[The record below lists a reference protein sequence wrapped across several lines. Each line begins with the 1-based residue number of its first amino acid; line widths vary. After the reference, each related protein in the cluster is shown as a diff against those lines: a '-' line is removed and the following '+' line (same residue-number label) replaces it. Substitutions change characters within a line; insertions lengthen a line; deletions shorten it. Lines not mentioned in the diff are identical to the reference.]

1 MAECSVHVFKIDKY
15 GILWSQ
21 KKRRYKLFKCRNI
34 YLLVSNCISVQP
46 SLKIYGTGSVLNA
59 LLKNGLLIRP
69 LRELFKQIKQCCM
82 ERKYLLVA
90 AVLLFTACKKD
101 DVTVTAPRVVE
112 ALPTTITSDLTL
124 DPNKDYTLSGLVFVK
139 NNASLTIPAGV
150 TVFVTKNDDP
160 ANKSSLVI
168 TQGSKLFVNGTAD
181 KPVVFTSGATT
192 KAPGDWG
199 AIVILGKAPTNISS
213 GHAEGLTVSDD
224 TKYGG
229 TVSDDNSGSIKY
241 LRVEY
246 AGGINP
252 DAEEEWEIDKV
263 SGLCLESVG
272 SGTTIDHV
280 MVVHSRD
287 DGFQFVGGTV
297 NATHLIAYN
306 NGDDDYDFD
315 YGYTG
320 KMQFVISYR
329 SELNSTHAL
338 RANAL
343 ESYNDK
349 WPTTNVPLT
358 RSVISNMT
366 IIGPQG
372 TETTPTNLNQAVYIR
387 KGSRFVLENSVIA
400 EYPKGGLMVCP
411 KTRIPWVQ
419 NTGSLFRYN
428 LVQSDTLARTFS
440 YDNGSDP
447 AGFYGVAGD
456 PVLRDFAINSVNQNQ
471 LIESSADLKLGGMF
485 KTGVPDLTPAA
496 NSPALT
502 GANFTDADLST
513 FFTIVTYRGAI
524 SAANNWAAS
533 SNWAVW
539 K

>member
-1 MAECSVHVFKIDKY
+1 
-15 GILWSQ
+15 
-21 KKRRYKLFKCRNI
+21 
-34 YLLVSNCISVQP
+34 
-46 SLKIYGTGSVLNA
+46 
-59 LLKNGLLIRP
+59 
-69 LRELFKQIKQCCM
+69 M
-82 ERKYLLVA
+82 ERKYLLIA
-90 AVLLFTACKKD
+90 AVLLFTACSKKD
-101 DVTVTAPRVVE
+101 EITITPPRTIE
-112 ALPTTITSDLTL
+112 ALPLTITSDLTL
-124 DPNKDYTLSGLVFVK
+124 DASKDYTLTGQVFVK
-139 NNASLTIPAGV
+139 NNASLTIPAGI
-150 TVFVTKNDDP
+150 TIYVTKNDDP
-160 ANKSSLVI
+160 SGKGLLVI

-181 KPVVFTSGATT
+181 KPVIFTSAATA

-199 AIVILGKAPTNISS
+199 AIVILGNAPTNVVT
-213 GHAEGLTVSDD
+213 GNAEGLAVSAD

-229 TVSDDNSGSIKY
+229 TVPTDNSGSIKY

-246 AGGINP
+246 AGGINAN
-252 DAEEEWEIDKV
+252 AEEEWGIDKV
-263 SGLCLESVG
+263 SGLHLASVG

-280 MVVHSRD
+280 MVSHSRD

-297 NATHLIAYN
+297 NATHLIAFN
-306 NGDDDYDFD
+306 NGDDDFDFD

-320 KMQFVISYR
+320 KMQYLISYR
-329 SELNSTHAL
+329 SQLNSSHAL

-358 RSVISNMT
+358 RPVISNMT

-372 TETTPTNLNQAVYIR
+372 TDATTNLNQAVYIR
-387 KGSRFVLENSVIA
+387 KGTRFVLENSIIA

-428 LVQSDTLARTFS
+428 LVQSDTLNRAFS

-447 AGFYGVAGD
+447 AGFYGVFGD
-456 PVLRDFAINSVNQNQ
+456 LVLKDFALNNVNQNQ
-471 LIESSADLKLGGMF
+471 LISSSADIMLAGMYNANA
-485 KTGVPDLTPAA
+485 PDLTPLP

-502 GANFTDADLST
+502 GAVFTDADLST
-513 FFTIVTYRGAI
+513 FFTVVPFRGAV
-524 SAANNWAAS
+524 SPSSNWAAS

>member
-1 MAECSVHVFKIDKY
+1 
-15 GILWSQ
+15 
-21 KKRRYKLFKCRNI
+21 
-34 YLLVSNCISVQP
+34 
-46 SLKIYGTGSVLNA
+46 
-59 LLKNGLLIRP
+59 
-69 LRELFKQIKQCCM
+69 M
-82 ERKYLLVA
+82 ERKYLLIA
-90 AVLLFTACKKD
+90 AVLLFSACTKKNEIMI
-101 DVTVTAPRVVE
+101 TPTRAVE
-112 ALPTTITSDLTL
+112 ELPATITSDLTL
-124 DPNKDYTLSGLVFVK
+124 DAGKDYTLTGQVLIK

-150 TVFVTKNDDP
+150 TVYVKKNDDP
-160 ANKSSLVI
+160 ANKGLLLI

-181 KPVVFTSGATT
+181 KPVVFTSSAIA

-199 AIVILGKAPTNISS
+199 AIAILGNAPTNV
-213 GHAEGLTVSDD
+213 GTGNVEGLAVSAD

-229 TVSDDNSGSIKY
+229 TESADNSGSIKY

-246 AGGINP
+246 AGGINAN
-252 DAEEEWEIDKV
+252 AEEEWGIDKV
-263 SGLCLESVG
+263 SGLHLASVG
-272 SGTTIDHV
+272 SGTSIDHV
-280 MVVHSRD
+280 MVAHSRD

-306 NGDDDYDFD
+306 NGDDDFDFD

-320 KMQFVISYR
+320 KMQYLISYR
-329 SELNSTHAL
+329 NQFNSTHAL

-349 WPTTNVPLT
+349 WPTTNVPYT
-358 RSVISNMT
+358 RPVISNMT

-372 TETTPTNLNQAVYIR
+372 TETNTNLNQAVYIR
-387 KGSRFVLENSVIA
+387 KGTRFVLENSIIA

-419 NTGSLFRYN
+419 NSGSLFRYN
-428 LVQSDTLARTFS
+428 LVQSDTINRAFS

-456 PVLRDFAINSVNQNQ
+456 QVLRDFALNSVNQNQ
-471 LIESSADLKLGGMF
+471 LISSSSDIMLAGMYN
-485 KTGVPDLTPAA
+485 TNVPDLTPIA
-496 NSPALT
+496 NSPALS

-513 FFTIVTYRGAI
+513 FFTVVPYRGAVGP
-524 SAANNWAAS
+524 STNWAAA